1 MNPPTHLEGSES
13 TWSCGMVSES
23 AMLGYQETRYVDKK
37 DNIQLLDST
46 RERLDLERSEI
57 C

>member
-1 MNPPTHLEGSES
+1 
-13 TWSCGMVSES
+13 
-23 AMLGYQETRYVDKK
+23 MLGYQETRYVDKK